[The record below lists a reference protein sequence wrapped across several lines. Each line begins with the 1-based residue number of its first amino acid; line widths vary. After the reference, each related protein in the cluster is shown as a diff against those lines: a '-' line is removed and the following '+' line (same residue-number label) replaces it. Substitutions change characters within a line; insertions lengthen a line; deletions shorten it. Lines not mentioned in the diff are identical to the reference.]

1 MTIYPVILCGGH
13 GSRLWPTS
21 TPARPKPFIDLVGGQ
36 TLFQKTVQRM
46 KGLEGAA
53 APMVVTGLP
62 HLALAR
68 RQLKEIGSD
77 GFIVAEPEAR
87 DSAAAMIAA
96 ALSVARHDPQGVAI
110 VVASDHHIPVSRE
123 FSEGV
128 ASARSAAEAGY
139 IVTFGVQ
146 PTMPSTAYG
155 YIRPG
160 LALSDGSPVRAVDSF
175 IEKPNAARASAL
187 IETRHCPGLVEAVQ
201 EALDS
206 ACGMDEA
213 LVLGPSFRTCPK
225 VSIDIG
231 VMEKTVRAAVI
242 PVGYAW
248 SDLGSWD
255 AIWEASQRDCGGNA
269 VSGLV
274 VTETSE
280 GCLLRAEP
288 GVGLV
293 VVGVKDLAI
302 IAEKGHVLV
311 CGLHHAPSIK
321 ASVTAL
327 ALKSGQGADSGAT
340 ITTGRDRLVAW
351 LWNDALPTWWC
362 FGADHRLGGFHE
374 RLDWTH
380 SPGPHPRRIRVQA
393 RQVYVYATA
402 GLMGWPGPWRAAV
415 DHGLAWLESRHRRDD
430 GLYRTLVGGDGSALD
445 ESAHLYDQA
454 FVLLALAKAAKA
466 LPEEREALSLKAHA
480 LLHRITHVFSLPQG
494 GFRALETGLAVEA
507 DPIMHLFEATQ
518 GWLDV
523 DPSPMWEELA
533 RDIALQ
539 FLDKMMDRD
548 RPRIREEFEADWSP
562 KAGPAGRV
570 IEPGHQFEW
579 AWLLGRWARR
589 VGDARAMAAAEGL
602 YKTGLTGVDPATG
615 VVLNELTDAG
625 APTGPMARLWPQAE
639 RLRAV
644 LMFEADPDAR
654 RTAVTAAA
662 RALESYFTTDPP
674 GLWRDSRADLQISED
689 SALASSFYH
698 IVGAI
703 WALHSHVET

>member
-1 MTIYPVILCGGH
+1 
-13 GSRLWPTS
+13 
-21 TPARPKPFIDLVGGQ
+21 VGGQ

-187 IETRHCPGLVEAVQ
+187 IETGCLWNSGNFLFRADVMLAEASRHCPGLVEAVQ

-206 ACGMDEA
+206 ACGMGEA

-231 VMEKTVRAAVI
+231 VMEKTDRAAVI
-242 PVGYAW
+242 PVSYAW

-430 GLYRTLVGGDGSALD
+430 GLYRTLVDQDGSPRD

-454 FVLLALAKAAKA
+454 FVLLALARAAKA
-466 LPEEREALSLKAHA
+466 LPHQREDLSAKARA
-480 LLHRITHVFSLPQG
+480 LLAPVTQVFSLPQG
-494 GFRALETGLAVEA
+494 GFRACESGLAVEA

-518 GWLDV
+518 AWLDV
-523 DPSPMWEELA
+523 EPSPLWENLA
-533 RDIALQ
+533 RDIAMQ
-539 FLDKMMDRD
+539 FLDKMMDHD
-548 RPRIREEFEADWSP
+548 RPQIREEFEADWSP

-589 VGDARAMAAAEGL
+589 TRDARALAAAEGL
-602 YKTGLTGVDPATG
+602 YETGLAGVDPASG
-615 VVLNELTDAG
+615 IVLDELTDEG
-625 APTGPMARLWPQAE
+625 VPTGPMARLWPQAE

-644 LMFEADPDAR
+644 LMFETEPEAR
-654 RTAVTAAA
+654 RKAVSAAA
-662 RALESYFTTDPP
+662 GALESYFTKEPP

-703 WALHSHVET
+703 WALHGHVET